1 MSVHNRASAETGTVT
16 PPAHAAA
23 PAPRRA
29 SRRGGAWPSDREA
42 LHPEAV
48 HASASSRRRADG
60 PSHAPPPSRRR
71 RWARRCAS
79 AAAPAARG
87 QEGGEGWPTSADVGR
102 RHVGPSG
109 AGTELSTSTRLVHA
123 LPPRRRWRWAIGARR
138 AGVCFCLRLVPS
150 HAARVASARLWPRSP
165 STTPDLGTARAAPA
179 CRCQARP
186 AGRPIGADTGSRD
199 RLTHSRGGYAGRG
212 RGSGPLSRRR
222 RAGRRKGSWACR
234 KSDSC
239 ASRKEDLQ
247 TTRRLQLAGAEDRP
261 LHFWSTAPTV
271 V

>member
-1 MSVHNRASAETGTVT
+1 MT

-23 PAPRRA
+23 PAPRWA
-29 SRRGGAWPSDREA
+29 SMVGQRTLGGSEAPVCSAGRDEGRGGAWPSDREA
-42 LHPEAV
+42 VHPEAV

-165 STTPDLGTARAAPA
+165 SRRLLTS
-179 CRCQARP
+179 
-186 AGRPIGADTGSRD
+186 GRPGPRRHAGARRD
-199 RLTHSRGGYAGRG
+199 RLADRSART
-212 RGSGPLSRRR
+212 
-222 RAGRRKGSWACR
+222 RAA
-234 KSDSC
+234 
-239 ASRKEDLQ
+239 A
-247 TTRRLQLAGAEDRP
+247 
-261 LHFWSTAPTV
+261 TA
-271 V
+271 

>member
-1 MSVHNRASAETGTVT
+1 MT

-23 PAPRRA
+23 PAPRWA
-29 SRRGGAWPSDREA
+29 SMVGQRTLGGSEAPVCSAGRGEGRGGAWPSDREA
-42 LHPEAV
+42 VHPEAV

-123 LPPRRRWRWAIGARR
+123 LPPQRRWRWAIGARR

-165 STTPDLGTARAAPA
+165 SR
-179 CRCQARP
+179 
-186 AGRPIGADTGSRD
+186 
-199 RLTHSRGGYAGRG
+199 RLLT
-212 RGSGPLSRRR
+212 SRRPG
-222 RAGRRKGSWACR
+222 RAGMPVPGETGWPTDRRGHGQPR
-234 KSDSC
+234 PPDT
-239 ASRKEDLQ
+239 Q
-247 TTRRLQLAGAEDRP
+247 QRRVRRP
-261 LHFWSTAPTV
+261 RARV
-271 V
+271 GR

>member
-87 QEGGEGWPTSADVGR
+87 QEGVEGWPTSADVGR

-165 STTPDLGTARAAPA
+165 SRRLLTS
-179 CRCQARP
+179 
-186 AGRPIGADTGSRD
+186 GRPGPRRHAGARRD
-199 RLTHSRGGYAGRG
+199 RLADRSART
-212 RGSGPLSRRR
+212 
-222 RAGRRKGSWACR
+222 RAA
-234 KSDSC
+234 
-239 ASRKEDLQ
+239 A
-247 TTRRLQLAGAEDRP
+247 
-261 LHFWSTAPTV
+261 TA
-271 V
+271 